1 MLIFVLLSAPV
12 KVKSGQFPVGARS
25 PAQGKVIYFLLPD
38 RFSRDS
44 SSNLVPDR
52 NNGFDPTDIDFF
64 HGGTIKGITNR
75 WKYLQDLGV
84 NLLWIAPVFRN
95 QPIHDYGGGVLKTG
109 YHGYW
114 ILDFTDVDPH
124 FGSKADLCNLANE
137 TKERGIG
144 LILDTVVNH
153 TANVL
158 KSKSGSRAYQY
169 KFSKPYRDANGTPF
183 DDRDY
188 LFGKQFPK
196 LDAAVSFPLI
206 PVFAEEADQHAKKP
220 DWLNDPT
227 VYHNRG
233 EVSSAGESALY
244 GDLPGTD
251 DLFTEQPRV
260 VSGMIAIYQNWIRD
274 VDLAGLRLDTVKHVN
289 NEFWQQFVPA
299 MEQQAA
305 RSGRANFLIFGEIYD
320 PDPAILSDYVHR
332 AGISSVLDFGFQ
344 KTIVDFASG
353 EIAPSVVA
361 DFFAKDSYYTTAK
374 ASAQGLIT
382 FLGNHDIGRIGHFLL
397 ARLPDS
403 SDNERLARDTLA
415 HSLLFLLRGI
425 PAIYYGD
432 EQGFTG
438 QGGDA
443 FSREDMFQSSVP
455 VFEKENRIGGGRG
468 DAFNEANPIYQKL
481 RELIGLRRANVSL
494 QSGLQIVRYSSDK
507 PGIFAVSRV
516 DPDSRKELLIIFNNA
531 TTRQTATFMVP
542 ATGWE
547 PIYSSSPVNP
557 SVKAEHGQ
565 VTIEAAP
572 LSCAIFKASENS
584 PVGGLGELRLNV
596 SRTSELD
603 GRWEVK
609 AEENSFCTVSF
620 QVRAKGIGEFV
631 NLGIADSPPYRIF
644 PCWEEVPNASELEFR
659 AVATDLNGDQREVV
673 VSWAK
678 KVRALGK

>member
-1 MLIFVLLSAPV
+1 M
-12 KVKSGQFPVGARS
+12 
-25 PAQGKVIYFLLPD
+25 
-38 RFSRDS
+38 
-44 SSNLVPDR
+44 
-52 NNGFDPTDIDFF
+52 FD
-64 HGGTIKGITNR
+64 N
-75 WKYLQDLGV
+75 
-84 NLLWIAPVFRN
+84 
-95 QPIHDYGGGVLKTG
+95 
-109 YHGYW
+109 
-114 ILDFTDVDPH
+114 
-124 FGSKADLCNLANE
+124 
-137 TKERGIG
+137 
-144 LILDTVVNH
+144 
-153 TANVL
+153 
-158 KSKSGSRAYQY
+158 
-169 KFSKPYRDANGTPF
+169 
-183 DDRDY
+183 
-188 LFGKQFPK
+188 
-196 LDAAVSFPLI
+196 
-206 PVFAEEADQHAKKP
+206 EADQHAKKP

-260 VSGMIAIYQNWIRD
+260 VSGMIDIYQKWIRD

-299 MEQQAA
+299 MEQQAV
-305 RSGRANFLIFGEIYD
+305 RSGRANFFVFGEVYD
-320 PDPAILSDYVHR
+320 PDPATLSDYVHR

-344 KTIVDFASG
+344 KTIIDFVSG

-374 ASAQGLIT
+374 ASAHGLIT

-397 ARLPDS
+397 ARRPDS
-403 SDNERLARDTLA
+403 SDNERFARDILA
-415 HSLLFLLRGI
+415 HSMLFCLRGI

-443 FSREDMFQSSVP
+443 YSREDMFESSVP
-455 VFEKENRIGGGRG
+455 VFATENRIGGGHG
-468 DAFNEANPIYQKL
+468 DAFNEANPIYQELRKL
-481 RELIGLRRANVSL
+481 ISLRKANVSL

-516 DPDSRKELLIIFNNA
+516 DPDRRKELLMIFNNA
-531 TTRQTATFMVP
+531 TTKQSATFRVS

-547 PIYSSSPVNP
+547 PIYSSS
-557 SVKAEHGQ
+557 SVQSVLKAENEQ
-565 VTIEAAP
+565 VTIEVAP
-572 LSCAIFKASENS
+572 ISCAIFKASENT
-584 PVGGLGELRLNV
+584 PAGRLGDLRLSV

-603 GRWEVK
+603 GRWEIK
-609 AEENSFCTVSF
+609 AEQDSFYAVSF
-620 QVRAKGIGEFV
+620 QVRAKGAGEFV

-659 AVATDLNGDQREVV
+659 AVATDLDGHQREVV

-678 KVRALGK
+678 KVRAPGK